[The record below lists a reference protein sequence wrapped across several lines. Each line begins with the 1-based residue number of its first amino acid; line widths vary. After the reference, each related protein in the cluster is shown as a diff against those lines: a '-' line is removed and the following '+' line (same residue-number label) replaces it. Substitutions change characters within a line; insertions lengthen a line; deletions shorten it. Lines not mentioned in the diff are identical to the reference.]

1 MKKLLILFIAAS
13 AFTFTSCD
21 SKKENA
27 VEENAEMKE
36 EAAEGATEANE
47 DAAEEATEATQDS
60 VDAVDPQ

>member
-1 MKKLLILFIAAS
+1 MKKLLFMFVAAT
-13 AFTFTSCD
+13 AFTFASCD

-36 EAAEGATEANE
+36 EAAEDAADAQKDAAE
-47 DAAEEATEATQDS
+47 DAAEATKDS